1 MKILIVEDE
10 PSLNKIIAKRLKIE
24 AYSVDSAFNG
34 KEALAYLDA
43 ADYDLLIVDIMMP
56 EMDGLTLVKTLRS
69 RGSQVPVL
77 FLTARDSLQDKV
89 SGLDCGGDDY
99 LVKPFEFEELLARI
113 RSLLRRSNP
122 QQTASPQLVL
132 ADLVLDTRTHQV
144 TRGGTEISLTPK
156 EFAILDY
163 LLRNQGTVL
172 SREQILE
179 HAWDFSYEGASN
191 MVDVY
196 IKTLR
201 KKIDKD
207 FEPKLLHTVRGT
219 GSVLKE

>member
-219 GSVLKE
+219 GYVLKE

>member
-99 LVKPFEFEELLARI
+99 LVQPFEIEELLARI

-219 GSVLKE
+219 GYVLKE

>member
-122 QQTASPQLVL
+122 KQTASPQLVL

-219 GSVLKE
+219 GYVLKE